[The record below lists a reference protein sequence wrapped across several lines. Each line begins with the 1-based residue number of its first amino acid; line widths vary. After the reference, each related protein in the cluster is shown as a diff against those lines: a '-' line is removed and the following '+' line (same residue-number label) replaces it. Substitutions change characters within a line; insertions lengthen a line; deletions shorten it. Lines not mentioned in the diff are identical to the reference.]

1 MLAVKMAGAGVPP
14 GLGRG
19 GFVEMREAR
28 NCFYRMVSEK
38 ERLSQIAKHVESDV
52 LNMEKY
58 VKKMAGV
65 CKELFRATGAMSSRR
80 A

>member
-1 MLAVKMAGAGVPP
+1 
-14 GLGRG
+14 
-19 GFVEMREAR
+19 
-28 NCFYRMVSEK
+28 MVSEK